1 MEPLDTIRST
11 DRFFVQ
17 QRFTPLVNLYRI
29 STVGPAGRNA
39 GSELVHVRQK
49 RLKVREQIDFF
60 ADADE
65 KVPVLRIKAHSVFEM
80 RGRYD
85 VITPDGI
92 VAGQLQKQFARSLLR
107 STWTV
112 LDGQGRDIAT
122 AQEQSVP
129 VAILRRLWDFV
140 PVVGEVPLPIPFHFD
155 LLVGDHRIGEYR
167 RLIGLRDRYLLDLSG
182 DPERRLDR
190 LVAVALTVALDA
202 LQDR

>member
-29 STVGPAGRNA
+29 STVGPDGRSA
-39 GSELVHVRQK
+39 DSELVHVRQK

>member
-29 STVGPAGRNA
+29 STVGPDGRSA

-60 ADADE
+60 ADADA

-155 LLVGDHRIGEYR
+155 LLVGDHRVGEYR

>member
-1 MEPLDTIRST
+1 MEPFDTIRST

-29 STVGPAGRNA
+29 STVGPDGRSAGT
-39 GSELVHVRQK
+39 ELCHVRQK

-60 ADADE
+60 ADPDE
-65 KVPVLRIKAHSVFEM
+65 KTPVLRIKARSVFEM

-85 VITPDGI
+85 VVTPDGT
-92 VAGQLQKQFARSLLR
+92 VVGQLQKQFARSLLR
-107 STWTV
+107 STWTI
-112 LDGQGRDIAT
+112 LDGQGRDIVT

-129 VAILRRLWDFV
+129 VAILRRLWDII
-140 PVVGEVPLPIPFHFD
+140 PVVGEIALPIPFHFD

-167 RLIGLRDRYLLDLSG
+167 RLLGLRDRYLLDLPD

>member
-29 STVGPAGRNA
+29 STVGPDGRSA

-65 KVPVLRIKAHSVFEM
+65 KVPILRIKAHSVFEM